1 MLFSIVA
8 LASTIMCLSEAIE
21 ECCRRSRLGANK
33 SLGCHKRAAQ
43 DVKHVTCHSSLGV
56 LQVHGSDLNMIK
68 NMQHFAFLE
77 ENGMILGISFLAVTV
92 TAS

>member
-1 MLFSIVA
+1 MPFSIVA

-33 SLGCHKRAAQ
+33 SLGCRKRAAQ
-43 DVKHVTCHSSLGV
+43 DVKQVTCHTSLGV
-56 LQVHGSDLNMIK
+56 LQVHSSDLNMIK
-68 NMQHFAFLE
+68 NMQNFAFIE
-77 ENGMILGISFLAVTV
+77 ENRMILGMTYLAIIV

>member
-1 MLFSIVA
+1 M
-8 LASTIMCLSEAIE
+8 
-21 ECCRRSRLGANK
+21 GANK

-92 TAS
+92 AAS